1 MRKIQSEIAK
11 EIIKIGKKIQ
21 LELEVTE
28 ELELVIKSQNNQYVT
43 FKTTTHDN
51 KEINKAIVINQIKGT
66 MIQDDN
72 FSSITTLISKSS
84 SAIIDINELYQS
96 LLKIKN
102 VLDSSFY

>member
-21 LELEVTE
+21 LELEITE

-43 FKTTTHDN
+43 FKTTDHDN

>member
-11 EIIKIGKKIQ
+11 EIVKIGKKIQ

-43 FKTTTHDN
+43 FKTTDHEN

>member
-28 ELELVIKSQNNQYVT
+28 ELELVIKSQHNHYVT
-43 FKTTTHDN
+43 FKTTDHDN

-72 FSSITTLISKSS
+72 FSSITTLISKAS

>member
-28 ELELVIKSQNNQYVT
+28 ELELVIKSQHNQYVT
-43 FKTTTHDN
+43 FKTTDHDN
-51 KEINKAIVINQIKGT
+51 KEINKAIVINQIKGR
-66 MIQDDN
+66 MIEDDN
-72 FSSITTLISKSS
+72 FQLITTLISKSS

>member
-21 LELEVTE
+21 LELEVNE
-28 ELELVIKSQNNQYVT
+28 ELELIIKSQNNQYVT
-43 FKTTTHDN
+43 FKITDYEN

-72 FSSITTLISKSS
+72 FASITTCISKAS

>member
-43 FKTTTHDN
+43 FKTTDHEN

-72 FSSITTLISKSS
+72 FASITTLISKSS

>member
-43 FKTTTHDN
+43 FKTTEHDN